1 MLLWHGTERDES
13 QHPARRR
20 WTGTDRRLTRSV
32 VAASKEHKD
41 RQSSN
46 LDARKWHYPVRV
58 TNSVNHGTDC
68 EAPLCCRQPGPAFP
82 RPGRIMSQLLYG
94 CAPASHS
101 RAANGGLVGTKV
113 GQDVPQSAVRSV
125 DAAVDDL
132 ELLAG
137 TLLFEGLSTTELEV
151 LRPAIRSRSFAR
163 DAYVFREGD
172 PGSHLYVVVRG
183 RVKIARFSVDG
194 GEVVFALVGPG
205 EVFGELALFA
215 PDGERTADAQALE
228 PTRCVAVNRD
238 AVVSLLLGHPDVL
251 FKMISWLTAY
261 IRRKDAT
268 IAEAA
273 FLDIPARVGLKLVE
287 LAQSKGNRV
296 SGGVLID
303 VPLSQRTLAGMVG
316 ASREN
321 VNRALNRFVALG
333 FIRKSR
339 GRITVLQPDQLRRR
353 GLARM

>member
-1 MLLWHGTERDES
+1 M
-13 QHPARRR
+13 
-20 WTGTDRRLTRSV
+20 
-32 VAASKEHKD
+32 
-41 RQSSN
+41 
-46 LDARKWHYPVRV
+46 
-58 TNSVNHGTDC
+58 
-68 EAPLCCRQPGPAFP
+68 
-82 RPGRIMSQLLYG
+82 
-94 CAPASHS
+94 
-101 RAANGGLVGTKV
+101 GTKV

-183 RVKIARFSVDG
+183 RVKIARFSVGG

-205 EVFGELALFA
+205 EMFGELSLFA

-228 PTRCVAVNRD
+228 AARCLAVNRD

-261 IRRKDAT
+261 IRRKDAA